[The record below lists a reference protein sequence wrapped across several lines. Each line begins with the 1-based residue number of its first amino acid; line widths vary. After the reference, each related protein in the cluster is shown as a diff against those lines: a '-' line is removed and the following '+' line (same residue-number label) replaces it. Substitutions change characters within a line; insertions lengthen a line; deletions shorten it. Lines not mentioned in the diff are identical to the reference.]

1 MAWTG
6 EAGAGGDGKVGGGAG
21 VDGGVEVGRGG
32 GAGGEEGATL
42 FLFVTRP
49 SSGHTKA
56 KCLTTV
62 SKEKKDDKKYEKKV
76 KSRRAYNDD
85 SSSKDDEEVNLCLM
99 VNHATHTLFSLKGLP
114 TFQQIHYVKIIAD
127 KIEAIAV
134 GIDQFG
140 LFGSPMSDETEH
152 SSQGLLCGQGFSEIT
167 HVHIH
172 ECDNF
177 SMGVFCLPA
186 LKVFPL
192 HDHPGMTVLS
202 KLFHGSAYVKAYCF
216 SSELVSTFYYK
227 YRLFFFNPL
236 FSNFK
241 LIEQHRKKVHK
252 LFCYL
257 KILSRARNAIRT
269 LCGMLIMFPRSGGNI
284 HSFTALTPCVILDVL
299 SPPYSILGR
308 PSTYSCYE

>member
-1 MAWTG
+1 
-6 EAGAGGDGKVGGGAG
+6 
-21 VDGGVEVGRGG
+21 
-32 GAGGEEGATL
+32 
-42 FLFVTRP
+42 
-49 SSGHTKA
+49 
-56 KCLTTV
+56 
-62 SKEKKDDKKYEKKV
+62 
-76 KSRRAYNDD
+76 
-85 SSSKDDEEVNLCLM
+85 

-114 TFQQIHYVKIIAD
+114 TFQQIHY
-127 KIEAIAV
+127 IEAIAV

-202 KLFHGSAYVKAYCF
+202 KLFHGSAY
-216 SSELVSTFYYK
+216 
-227 YRLFFFNPL
+227 
-236 FSNFK
+236 
-241 LIEQHRKKVHK
+241 
-252 LFCYL
+252 
-257 KILSRARNAIRT
+257 ILSRARNAIRT